1 MKEENLRKKRKK
13 EGSKVKKKEKKGSDN
28 FCYHETKNRNFQL
41 TKILYRRIEYPL
53 NGSLLPNDSVG
64 VFRSVSYE

>member
-1 MKEENLRKKRKK
+1 MKEKKLRKKRKK
-13 EGSKVKKKEKKGSDN
+13 EGSKVEKKERKGSDN
-28 FCYHETKNRNFQL
+28 FCYHGAKSRNFLL
-41 TKILYRRIEYPL
+41 TKILYRRIEYLL